1 MTHIG
6 NLTQQAHHLTPA
18 RTMTAWAI
26 VSKISQDMRAFVD
39 KCRISIALSALL
51 QQPGIQYDTALI
63 RIGSAG
69 KGSGTATD
77 NNHTIKHFT
86 KGRVELRSPRQTRCQ
101 SPPFCRFANRADL
114 AMSLCERVSGQSK
127 SPFRLAWDGAA

>member
-51 QQPGIQYDTALI
+51 QVPLI
-63 RIGSAG
+63 RCQNGIPI
-69 KGSGTATD
+69 SGYRGANLQQRLIALLDT
-77 NNHTIKHFT
+77 
-86 KGRVELRSPRQTRCQ
+86 RRCQ
-101 SPPFCRFANRADL
+101 HPRSSP
-114 AMSLCERVSGQSK
+114 G
-127 SPFRLAWDGAA
+127 